1 MKLIWKTVRPLAIVL
16 LAVVPTSLGWA
27 QGMKETMQPE
37 AMREMMQQM
46 MQQMMPMK
54 GMMAAKGPVV
64 PAVTGYSEGWKILF
78 LHTEVSDTEIAKIL
92 TEMMGSPVLV
102 VPSLAKA
109 TPEMLAQVYVFTNGV
124 TGGGPMGPLG
134 FQPDV
139 FDHPPG
145 SPEYSPL
152 RKIVLVTWGD
162 EASARTLKSAAEVQD
177 ALQNGEI
184 AIEEPGVVVNM
195 PMLTWP
201 LGQR

>member
-1 MKLIWKTVRPLAIVL
+1 MKITWRMARSLAVL
-16 LAVVPTSLGWA
+16 LVAVLAAAPAWPQA
-27 QGMKETMQPE
+27 MKESMQQD

-46 MQQMMPMK
+46 MQEMMPMK
-54 GMMAAKGPVV
+54 GMMAATGPVV

-78 LHTEVSDTEIAKIL
+78 LHTEVSDTGIAKIL

-102 VPSLAKA
+102 VPSLARA
-109 TPEMLAQVYVFTNGV
+109 PAEMLAQVYVFTNGV
-124 TGGGPMGPLG
+124 KGDGPSGPLG

-139 FDHPPG
+139 FDNPPG

-162 EASARTLKSAAEVQD
+162 EASARTLKSAADVQE
-177 ALQNGEI
+177 ALQNGEVT
-184 AIEEPGVVVNM
+184 IEEPGVVVNM

-201 LGQR
+201 VGQR